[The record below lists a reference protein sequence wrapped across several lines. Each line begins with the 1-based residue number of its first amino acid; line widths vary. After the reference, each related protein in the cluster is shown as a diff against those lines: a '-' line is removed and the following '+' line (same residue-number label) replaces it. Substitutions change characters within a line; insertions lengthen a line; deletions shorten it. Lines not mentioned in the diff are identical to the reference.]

1 MIGAMTDSETRGMG
15 PASSAATPASPA
27 PRLRGRAALLLC
39 VLASL
44 AFGALAADLLLHGPI
59 TAVDPAI
66 SLWFHDHGRAPFTVA
81 MRAVT
86 GLHATAT
93 VLGLCAVAATLL
105 VLNGER
111 AWVLPLVAAVP
122 GGMVLNV
129 LVKNSFQRP
138 RPSFDHPLL
147 TLTTYSFP
155 SGHTSAATLAWGFAL
170 VWLFAHRGPG
180 RERLLGSTIALFMV
194 AMTAL
199 SRVYLGAHYV
209 SDVLAA
215 SAEGAAWLA
224 LCFLVLTPVVWRRAR

>member
-1 MIGAMTDSETRGMG
+1 MTDFDTRGMA
-15 PASSAATPASPA
+15 PASSVARPASPA
-27 PRLRGRAALLLC
+27 PRLRGRAALLLF
-39 VLASL
+39 VLACL
-44 AFGALAADLLLHGPI
+44 AFGVLATDLLLHGPI
-59 TAVDPAI
+59 TAADPGI

-93 VLGLCAVAATLL
+93 VLGLSAVAATLL
-105 VLNGER
+105 LINGER
-111 AWVLPLVAAVP
+111 AWVVPLAIAVP

-129 LVKNSFQRP
+129 LVKNGFQRP
-138 RPSFDHPLL
+138 RPSFEHPLV

-155 SGHTSAATLAWGFAL
+155 SGHTNAATLAWGFAL
-170 VWLFAHRGPG
+170 VWLFAHRGDP
-180 RERLLGSTIALFMV
+180 RARLLGTIVAVAMIAL
-194 AMTAL
+194 TAL

-224 LCFLVLTPVVWRRAR
+224 LCFLVLTPRVWPRAG

>member
-1 MIGAMTDSETRGMG
+1 MTDFETRGMA
-15 PASSAATPASPA
+15 PASSATMAASPA
-27 PRLRGRAALLLC
+27 PRLRGRGALLLFVVAC
-39 VLASL
+39 L

-59 TAVDPAI
+59 TAADPAV
-66 SLWFHDHGRAPFTVA
+66 SLWFHEHGHAPFTVA

-105 VLNGER
+105 VLKGER
-111 AWVLPLVAAVP
+111 AWVVPLVASVP
-122 GGMVLNV
+122 GGMALNI
-129 LVKNSFQRP
+129 LVKNTFHRP

-170 VWLFAHRGPG
+170 VWLFAHGTQPRV
-180 RERLLGSTIALFMV
+180 RLLGSTIAVIMIAL
-194 AMTAL
+194 TAL

-224 LCFLVLTPVVWRRAR
+224 LCFLVLTPRVWRRAG

>member
-1 MIGAMTDSETRGMG
+1 MTDFETRGMA
-15 PASSAATPASPA
+15 PASSAAMPAAPA
-27 PRLRGRAALLLC
+27 PRLRGRGALLLFVAAC
-39 VLASL
+39 L

-59 TAVDPAI
+59 TAADPAI
-66 SLWFHDHGRAPFTVA
+66 SLWFHEHGRAPFTVA

-105 VLNGER
+105 LLNGER
-111 AWVLPLVAAVP
+111 AWVVPLVASVP

-129 LVKNSFQRP
+129 LVKNHFQRP

-147 TLTTYSFP
+147 SLTTYSFP
-155 SGHTSAATLAWGFAL
+155 SGHTNAATLAWGFAL
-170 VWLFAHRGPG
+170 VWLFAHRAQP
-180 RERLLGSTIALFMV
+180 RMRAIGSIVAVAMV
-194 AMTAL
+194 ALTAL

-215 SAEGAAWLA
+215 SAEGIAWLA
-224 LCFLVLTPVVWRRAR
+224 LCCLALTPLVWRRAG

>member
-1 MIGAMTDSETRGMG
+1 MTDFETRGMA
-15 PASSAATPASPA
+15 PASPAALPASPA
-27 PRLRGRAALLLC
+27 PRLRGRAALLLF
-39 VLASL
+39 VLACL

-59 TAVDPAI
+59 TAADPAI

-105 VLNGER
+105 VINGER
-111 AWVLPLVAAVP
+111 AWVVPLVIAVP

-129 LVKNSFQRP
+129 LVKNGFQRP

-147 TLTTYSFP
+147 SLTTYSFP
-155 SGHTSAATLAWGFAL
+155 SGHTSAATVAWGFAL
-170 VWLFAHRGPG
+170 VWLFAHRPPG
-180 RERLLGSTIALFMV
+180 RERLLGAIVAVAMV
-194 AMTAL
+194 ALTAL

-224 LCFLVLTPVVWRRAR
+224 LCFLVLTPLVWRRTG